1 MLGPLGVSRG
11 GAGGSGVGLLA
22 TGQTTQYNSELDDGY
37 YKKGTVKSYTVNTT
51 GAQAGTTN
59 VDLAHLVNTG
69 ISFDAASK
77 ELRCTGQCGVFKAGG
92 GETIVVSGSSVPAN
106 NAAWTTASATADKVV
121 LTTAPT
127 DESAG
132 ASITVVKRE
141 AISNNTVLDNV
152 TGLTWLR
159 YVESKFGILGTGLMP
174 WTGQVYDIF
183 AYCAAANAASLGGYT
198 DWRVANTN
206 ELLSLADYEPPTAA
220 PDSSAFPG
228 WPTNNF
234 FWLSSTSTYDTSLGK
249 LFSFSTGNLSGN
261 TKTSAAYYTAL
272 VRGG

>member
-1 MLGPLGVSRG
+1 MQQIPLAIGRPVS
-11 GAGGSGVGLLA
+11 AGGGLLK
-22 TGQTTQYNSELDDGY
+22 TGQTTRYSSELDDGY
-37 YKKGTVKSYTVNTT
+37 YQKGTAKSYTVNTT

-59 VDLAHLVNTG
+59 VDLAHLVDTG
-69 ISFDAASK
+69 ISFDNATK
-77 ELRCTGQCGVFKAGG
+77 ELRCAGKCGVFKAAG

-132 ASITVVKRE
+132 ASITVAKRE

-159 YVESKFGILGTGLMP
+159 YRSETMGSAGNGKMP
-174 WTGQVYDIF
+174 WTGVVYDIF
-183 AYCAAANAASLGGYT
+183 AFCAAANAAVLGGFS
-198 DWRVANTN
+198 DWRIANVF
-206 ELLSLADYEPPTAA
+206 ELFSIADFEQPSGY
-220 PDSSAFPG
+220 PDSTAFPST
-228 WPTNNF
+228 P
-234 FWLSSTSTYDTSLGK
+234 SSTLITSTTRVNSSASCQYV
-249 LFSFSTGNLSGN
+249 SFYECLVS
-261 TKTSAAYYTAL
+261 YTLKIAENQVML